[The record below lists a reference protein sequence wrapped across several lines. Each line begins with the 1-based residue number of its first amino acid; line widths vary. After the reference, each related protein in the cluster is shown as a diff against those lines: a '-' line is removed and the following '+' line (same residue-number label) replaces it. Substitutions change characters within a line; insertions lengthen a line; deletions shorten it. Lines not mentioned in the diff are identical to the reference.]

1 MDRSQKKALVSQMR
15 KELIAASTVI
25 VVQQNGLTVAEVSN
39 LRRQIREAGA
49 KYKVLKNTIA
59 QLAVKGTTVEVIE
72 PLFQGPTAVA
82 YAHDPISAAKVM
94 AKFAKENQKV
104 SILGGT
110 LGGKFLSCQDVQALA
125 ALPSLDELRGML
137 IAVIAAPATKMARV
151 TQEPAAQ
158 LARLMSAY
166 ATQ

>member
-1 MDRSQKKALVSQMR
+1 
-15 KELIAASTVI
+15 
-25 VVQQNGLTVAEVSN
+25 
-39 LRRQIREAGA
+39 
-49 KYKVLKNTIA
+49 
-59 QLAVKGTTVEVIE
+59 
-72 PLFQGPTAVA
+72 
-82 YAHDPISAAKVM
+82 M

-166 ATQ
+166 ATK